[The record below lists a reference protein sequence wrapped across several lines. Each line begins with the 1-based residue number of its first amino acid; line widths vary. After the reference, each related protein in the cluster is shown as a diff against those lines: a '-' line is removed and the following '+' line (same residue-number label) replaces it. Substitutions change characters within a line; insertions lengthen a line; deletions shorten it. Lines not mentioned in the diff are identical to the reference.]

1 MDKKI
6 TIYDIARV
14 ANVSPATVSRVI
26 HDPDCVKEATRQKVW
41 KAFQTVGATP
51 EQLSFRE
58 TAKKSKKTVGAIPHV
73 PTILVCLPGWDNPFF
88 HDILDGLQAYL
99 HSSGYEALICTPS
112 ITANRVHEFL
122 EFAASAQASGL
133 ITMLQLSADILY
145 RLQSHYPLVQCS
157 EYNPLCPTVPSVS
170 VDDYAISKEAVAWLA
185 KHSEKSIGFFTAPY
199 QNRYVQN
206 RFLAYQDVLRD
217 FGRSIQPEYIL
228 QVSDFS
234 YDRIL
239 AAANRFFLMP
249 EPPDCIFA
257 VSDKHAHAVIKAAQH
272 NGLRVPDD
280 VKVIGFDDTMYST
293 LSTPTITTVR
303 QPRRELGR
311 ESARLLLSAISGDKT
326 PEQNLL
332 LPTKIMW
339 REST

>member
-1 MDKKI
+1 MDKKT
-6 TIYDIARV
+6 TIYDIAKI

-26 HDPDCVKEATRQKVW
+26 HDPDCVKETTRQKVW
-41 KAFQTVGATP
+41 KAFQTAGTTP
-51 EQLSFRE
+51 ELLSFRK
-58 TAKKSKKTVGAIPHV
+58 TVSKQKKTAGIPHV
-73 PTILVCLPGWDNPFF
+73 PTILVCLPGWDNPFY
-88 HDILDGLQAYL
+88 HDVLDGLQAYL
-99 HSSGYEALICTPS
+99 HASGYEALICTPS
-112 ITANRVHEFL
+112 LNANRVHEFL

-133 ITMLQLSADILY
+133 ITMIQLSADILY
-145 RLQSHYPLVQCS
+145 RLKSHYPLVQCS
-157 EYNPLCPTVPSVS
+157 EYNPLCPTIPSVS
-170 VDDYAISKEAVAWLA
+170 VDDYTISREAVTWLVEHGG
-185 KHSEKSIGFFTAPY
+185 KNIGFFTAPY

-217 FGRSIQPEYIL
+217 SGRVMQPEYVL

-239 AAANRFFLMP
+239 AAADRFFMMP

-257 VSDKHAHAVIKAAQH
+257 VSDKHAHAIIKAAQH
-272 NGLRVPDD
+272 NGFRVPDD
-280 VKVIGFDDTMYST
+280 MRVIGFDDTMYAT

-303 QPRRELGR
+303 QPRRELGS
-311 ESARLLLSAISGDKT
+311 ESARLLLSAIQGKT
-326 PEQNLL
+326 VQEQNLL